1 MLFKTQH
8 ILYMLILDKSYIK
21 AIFLFLSYRD
31 GKEIKPTSNTRLTQD
46 GPICMLKTSK
56 FTKSEIGTYKCIATN
71 IVGSAECEAK
81 VDGKFY
87 MILI

>member
-1 MLFKTQH
+1 
-8 ILYMLILDKSYIK
+8 
-21 AIFLFLSYRD
+21 
-31 GKEIKPTSNTRLTQD
+31 
-46 GPICMLKTSK
+46 MLKTSK

-87 MILI
+87 IILI